1 MNRKNIVA
9 LFLIVCIVFINIEIK
24 VQAEVIDGKIDWESA
39 TILTIYDEKI
49 FFSIY
54 DKITDRTVYFQYNV
68 ESDKCNKIG
77 EIDNQEISSGDIA
90 YNNDAIFFWISKKK
104 ERNIYNAILYS
115 LDLKRSELKPITAIE
130 VNQPLIYVEYLDGV
144 ISYIGKIYGKYGKGI
159 LYRENEKRQA
169 NIVKNYNNKNNKGEF
184 IEQFTVDQELIYV
197 YVTNYDYGQ
206 KQSYIEVYNKELK
219 KIIAM
224 RIGAFVL
231 LLIIFFSCQVPKE
244 KMTGR
249 NIRLWQD
256 TPGWKLAKAVRSGDT
271 IRINEILLRDS
282 IDIDYREP
290 IFGQSLLFWAIWHNK
305 TEMVQFLLSK
315 GADPNMHDYFN
326 GQSPVVL
333 ASSAYGEDIEILRLL
348 LKYGGD
354 PNDCVSDS
362 DSVTYMR
369 SIETPL
375 ICAASDNIEKVE
387 LLIKAGADVN
397 LAIEPGYPPLH
408 NAIIGN
414 RANIVRYLLI
424 EQNADFHQVYT
435 VTIQGDTLDFEDLL
449 SKSMMERV
457 ENTAK
462 ELPYIYKYL
471 EQFK

>member
-219 KIIAM
+219 KIKQIMLAINEKDSM
-224 RIGAFVL
+224 ILSMKIYEKYIYMKYWDNSGFLVRIEDKGITVL
-231 LLIIFFSCQVPKE
+231 LEWDAYLALDICETLNESNKFFLYSRNTGKVWLVDSKREVIDELDLRCSNLRHMLVDNKNENILYELYQQNGSCKVYYQPIGE
-244 KMTGR
+244 
-249 NIRLWQD
+249 
-256 TPGWKLAKAVRSGDT
+256 
-271 IRINEILLRDS
+271 
-282 IDIDYREP
+282 IDILSSY
-290 IFGQSLLFWAIWHNK
+290 SL
-305 TEMVQFLLSK
+305 
-315 GADPNMHDYFN
+315 
-326 GQSPVVL
+326 
-333 ASSAYGEDIEILRLL
+333 R
-348 LKYGGD
+348 
-354 PNDCVSDS
+354 
-362 DSVTYMR
+362 
-369 SIETPL
+369 
-375 ICAASDNIEKVE
+375 
-387 LLIKAGADVN
+387 
-397 LAIEPGYPPLH
+397 
-408 NAIIGN
+408 
-414 RANIVRYLLI
+414 
-424 EQNADFHQVYT
+424 
-435 VTIQGDTLDFEDLL
+435 
-449 SKSMMERV
+449 
-457 ENTAK
+457 
-462 ELPYIYKYL
+462 
-471 EQFK
+471 

>member
-219 KIIAM
+219 KIKQIMLAINEKDSM
-224 RIGAFVL
+224 ILSMKIYEKYIYMKYWDNSGFLARIEDKGITVL
-231 LLIIFFSCQVPKE
+231 LEWDAYLALDICETLNESNKFFLYSRNTGKVWLVDSKREVIDELDLRCSNLRHMLVDNKNENILYELYQQNGSCKVYYQPIGE
-244 KMTGR
+244 
-249 NIRLWQD
+249 
-256 TPGWKLAKAVRSGDT
+256 
-271 IRINEILLRDS
+271 
-282 IDIDYREP
+282 IDILSSY
-290 IFGQSLLFWAIWHNK
+290 SL
-305 TEMVQFLLSK
+305 
-315 GADPNMHDYFN
+315 
-326 GQSPVVL
+326 
-333 ASSAYGEDIEILRLL
+333 R
-348 LKYGGD
+348 
-354 PNDCVSDS
+354 
-362 DSVTYMR
+362 
-369 SIETPL
+369 
-375 ICAASDNIEKVE
+375 
-387 LLIKAGADVN
+387 
-397 LAIEPGYPPLH
+397 
-408 NAIIGN
+408 
-414 RANIVRYLLI
+414 
-424 EQNADFHQVYT
+424 
-435 VTIQGDTLDFEDLL
+435 
-449 SKSMMERV
+449 
-457 ENTAK
+457 
-462 ELPYIYKYL
+462 
-471 EQFK
+471 